1 LTSSWPRFRCPGCDV
16 ELRSSSRSLLPA
28 LLMFFIGLPLLL
40 GSGYLPEKFAGFA
53 EVLGTAFLLL
63 CVACAYWF
71 HRWEAVRD
79 PSL

>member
-1 LTSSWPRFRCPGCDV
+1 LTSSWPRFRCPSCAV

-28 LLMFFIGLPLLL
+28 LLMFVIGLPVLL
-40 GSGYLPEKFAGFA
+40 GSGYLPENLAGLA

-63 CVACAYWF
+63 CIGCAYWF

-79 PSL
+79 SSR